1 VGLRELAAKCVDN
14 AVRECGFIAGVVLFG
29 SVARGEEG
37 ERSDVDLLV
46 LWEGLDK
53 QGALRIVYEAVSR
66 HFPPGIGLTVLEA
79 EYWSFVSTRKLTPLL
94 INIAYDGVILHDK
107 YGKLNEFLS
116 RIKHGLSEKGLV
128 RRRLGESYHWVLPKP
143 GSKVVLYA

>member
-1 VGLRELAAKCVDN
+1 VGLRELAAKCVSD

-37 ERSDVDLLV
+37 EGSDVDLLV

-53 QGALRIVYEAVSR
+53 DALRTVYEAVSR
-66 HFPPGIGLTVLEA
+66 CFPPGIGLTVLEA

-107 YGKLNEFLS
+107 YGKLSEFLS
-116 RIKHGLSEKGLV
+116 RIKRGLSEKGLV
-128 RRRLGESYHWVLPKP
+128 RRRLGESYYWVLPEP
-143 GSKVVLYA
+143 GSKVAL